1 MLNTNKIIMV
11 VLIVQVIVISLFTKS
26 KESQMELLNSNIK
39 QNHNSMMEWIKKKCY
54 NIHYPIKS
62 LILFILF

>member
-39 QNHNSMMEWIKKKCY
+39 QYLNFMMG
-54 NIHYPIKS
+54 
-62 LILFILF
+62 